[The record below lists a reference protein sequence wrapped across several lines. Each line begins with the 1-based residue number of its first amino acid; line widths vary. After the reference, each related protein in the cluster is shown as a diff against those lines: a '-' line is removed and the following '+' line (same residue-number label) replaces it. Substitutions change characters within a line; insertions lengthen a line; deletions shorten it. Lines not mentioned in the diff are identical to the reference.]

1 METEETGV
9 ITRHQIPV
17 MMSKKTVVL
26 RASDFI
32 RGYRDVNMVTGRII
46 AKT

>member
-32 RGYRDVNMVTGRII
+32 RGYRVSYTVETLL
-46 AKT
+46 